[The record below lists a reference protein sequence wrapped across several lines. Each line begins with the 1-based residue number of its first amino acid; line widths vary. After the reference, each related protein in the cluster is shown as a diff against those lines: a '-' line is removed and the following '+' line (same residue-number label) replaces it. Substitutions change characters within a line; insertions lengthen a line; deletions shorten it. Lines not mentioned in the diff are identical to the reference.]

1 MNVYLAN
8 SCGRLSA
15 DVVTGS
21 NDCSIGC
28 TTLTS
33 LPLGFIVPITP
44 RSNRTMNV
52 ADVA

>member
-1 MNVYLAN
+1 MCVRR
-8 SCGRLSA
+8 SS
-15 DVVTGS
+15 VVVSGS

-44 RSNRTMNV
+44 KTSNTMKV
-52 ADVA
+52 VDVA